1 MSPDF
6 RIGEAHL
13 YPAEPA
19 GSTRTTE
26 TIDGEKRQKNE
37 GRDAHISSSN
47 SENFIAGSTNPAS
60 SAIVKQK

>member
-26 TIDGEKRQKNE
+26 
-37 GRDAHISSSN
+37 AISGKGMWGGL
-47 SENFIAGSTNPAS
+47 IYYLL
-60 SAIVKQK
+60 IVIISLREVQTQVQEPF